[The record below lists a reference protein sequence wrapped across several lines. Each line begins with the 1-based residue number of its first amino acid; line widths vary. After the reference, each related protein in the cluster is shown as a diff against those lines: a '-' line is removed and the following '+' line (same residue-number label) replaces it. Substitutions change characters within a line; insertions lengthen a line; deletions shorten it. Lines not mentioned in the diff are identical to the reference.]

1 MGNSSSTSIIK
12 QVNETI
18 NETTFDFISSKTTS
32 TKGTSVSTQS
42 MDVSNVKAVG
52 CVLEVSQSATI
63 EQTVIQEVTQEDIAD
78 LTTRLEVSIDNTAN
92 TSADSSTSWG
102 AMGSSDSFNKQE
114 VTNLVKNV
122 IKKSVTSISVNEII
136 NNVYNTQTQQISNV
150 LIDPCYFSLYDK
162 LLIPIPSEI
171 LKECDTTKVCKIT
184 QDATIKTIS
193 TQIANMVTTA
203 IQNDEVLGSLIS
215 KSTASASSK
224 NMGVLESLGK
234 AFSDMIKS
242 FGSGGGIVILII
254 IVAVVILIIMM
265 KK

>member
-1 MGNSSSTSIIK
+1 MGASSSTAILS

-18 NETTFDFISSKTTS
+18 NETTFDFMSSKSTS
-32 TKGTSVSTQS
+32 TKGTSVSTQN

-52 CVLEVSQSATI
+52 CVLDISQSTTI
-63 EQTVIQEVTQEDIAD
+63 EQRVIQQVTQEDIAD
-78 LTTRLEVSIDNTAN
+78 LTTRLEVSIDNAAN
-92 TSADSSTSWG
+92 TSADSSTSFG
-102 AMGSSDSFNKQE
+102 ATGSTDSYTSQDIK
-114 VTNLVKNV
+114 NLVKNV

-203 IQNDEVLGSLIS
+203 IQNDEVLGSLIQKTS
-215 KSTASASSK
+215 ADASAKSK
-224 NMGVLESLGK
+224 GPIESLGD
-234 AFSDMIKS
+234 ALSGVIGS
-242 FGSGGGIVILII
+242 FGSGGGIIIMII
-254 IVAVVILIIMM
+254 IIAVIFVIIKL
-265 KK
+265 KG